1 MALHVRKNWPQ
12 NDDDN
17 TLAPLVASAA
27 TYYRDLGVVSMAAP
41 PIAVC
46 SGRGRTTG
54 LIISVELPQC
64 FDAALNVLIRYVVTE
79 LNI

>member
-1 MALHVRKNWPQ
+1 MFAKIGLRMTMIIPWLH
-12 NDDDN
+12 
-17 TLAPLVASAA
+17 LLVASAA